1 MMNET
6 KINKLSLAEEVA
18 GRLKELVASNKY
30 QVNDKLPTEPELME
44 QFGVGRSSI
53 REAIR
58 ILTNDGF
65 IKVRQGTGTT
75 IVSKTGFG
83 EPLSQRLMRAKF
95 DEVNEVRI
103 AIEEKIVE
111 MAVERRSEA
120 DVTKMKKA
128 VLLRRKY
135 ALAQDLAACIQADI
149 DFHIAIA
156 EASANSIM
164 VEIYQTVAMH
174 LKNMFLE
181 KFESTDVFMETQ
193 DMHEQ
198 LLKAIADKNLRHAL
212 IISKNIATHKK

>member
-6 KINKLSLAEEVA
+6 KISRLSLAEEVA
-18 GRLKELVASNKY
+18 GRLKELIGSDKY
-30 QVNDKLPTEPELME
+30 GVGDKLATEPELME

-53 REAIR
+53 REAIK

-65 IKVRQGTGTT
+65 VKVRQGTGTT

-95 DEVNEVRI
+95 DEVNEVRL

-111 MAVERRSEA
+111 MAVERRSDA
-120 DVTKMKKA
+120 HVTKMKQA

-135 ALAQDLAACIQADI
+135 AAAQNLAACIQADI

-164 VEIYQTVAMH
+164 VEIYQSVATH

-181 KFESTDVFMETQ
+181 KFQSTDVFTETQ
-193 DMHEQ
+193 KMHEQ
-198 LLKAIADKNLRHAL
+198 LVKAIADKDLQGAL
-212 IISKNIATHKK
+212 KISKNIATHKM

>member
-1 MMNET
+1 MMNEN
-6 KINKLSLAEEVA
+6 KISKISLAEEVA
-18 GRLKELVASNKY
+18 GRLKELIASGQY
-30 QVNDKLPTEPELME
+30 QVGDKLSTEPELME

-53 REAIR
+53 REAIK

-75 IVSKTGFG
+75 IISKTGFG
-83 EPLSQRLMRAKF
+83 EPLSQRLMRARF
-95 DEVNEVRI
+95 DEVNEVRL

-111 MAVERRSEA
+111 MAIERRSDA
-120 DVTKMKKA
+120 DVIKMKHA
-128 VLLRRKY
+128 VLLRGKY
-135 ALAQDLAACIQADI
+135 ALAQNLAACVQADI

-164 VEIYQTVAMH
+164 VEIYQTIAVH

-181 KFESTDVFMETQ
+181 KFSSTEVFSETQ

-198 LLKAIADKNLRHAL
+198 LVTAIADKDLQRAL
-212 IISKNIATHKK
+212 NISKGIATHKK

>member
-1 MMNET
+1 MNET
-6 KINKLSLAEEVA
+6 KISRLSLAEEVA
-18 GRLKELVASNKY
+18 GRLKDLITSDKY
-30 QVNDKLPTEPELME
+30 EVGDKLSTEPELME

-53 REAIR
+53 REAIK

-83 EPLSQRLMRAKF
+83 EPLSQRLMRARF
-95 DEVNEVRI
+95 DEVNEVRL

-111 MAVERRSEA
+111 MAVERRSEH
-120 DVTKMKKA
+120 DVKKMKQA

-135 ALAQDLAACIQADI
+135 AWAQNLAGSIQADI

-156 EASANSIM
+156 EASANGVM
-164 VEIYQTVAMH
+164 EEIYQTIAAH

-181 KFESTDVFMETQ
+181 KFLNTDVFMETQ

-198 LLKAIADKNLRHAL
+198 LLKAITDKDLQSAL
-212 IISKNIATHKK
+212 NISKAIATHKK